1 MALTKPQKQ
10 TKDFS
15 EKSGAILVTFVNEE
29 STAKAI
35 VDLHHEFRKAF
46 KVILFSARRASRWN
60 QESVRK
66 EQQMLRTLFDELQV
80 DKTLEESD
88 TIKEYN
94 TDYYCLCH
102 GQLFPD
108 ARYQDQTHLLKE
120 LEAKGGTNFAAVLA
134 ILIFQYLKY
143 ENRKEIKKCQ
153 LPQCGKYLLAR
164 NKKRKCC
171 SFAHK
176 QAQYR
181 LNKTAQN
188 CKTPHEIDV
197 QPPPVMPQDCE
208 PMAMTHPVSP
218 S

>member
-10 TKDFS
+10 TKEFS
-15 EKSGAILVTFVNEE
+15 DKSGAILVTFVNEE

-46 KVILFSARRASRWN
+46 KVSLFSARRASRWN

-66 EQQMLRTLFDELQV
+66 DQQMLRTLFDELQV

-88 TIKEYN
+88 TIREYN

-102 GQLFPD
+102 SQFFPD
-108 ARYQDQTHLLKE
+108 ARYQDQIYLLEE
-120 LEAKGGTNFAAVLA
+120 LEAKGGTPFAAVLS
-134 ILIFQYLKY
+134 ILVFQYLKY
-143 ENRKEIKKCQ
+143 ENRKEVKKCQ
-153 LPQCGKYLLAR
+153 LPQCSKYLTAR

-181 LNKTAQN
+181 INKNAQN
-188 CKTPHEIDV
+188 CKTPQEIDV
-197 QPPPVMPQDCE
+197 QPPPVIPQDCE
-208 PMAMTHPVSP
+208 PVAIINIVSP